1 MLVKYWIHEP
11 KDIINMNAQLDCLR
25 RNGFIIKS
33 KEYNELTYI
42 SSISGRR
49 VQECNVEITNV
60 CEEEKEIELYSPYYN
75 CMS

>member
-33 KEYNELTYI
+33 KEYNELTCI
-42 SSISGRR
+42 SSISGHR

-60 CEEEKEIELYSPYYN
+60 CEEGE
-75 CMS
+75 